1 MSDPF
6 IARGETLRQRLLNR
20 ELNADDHELFP
31 LGYLIPQVE
40 LVLDRAEYDPA
51 TITAEAFDATCWQL
65 IECSIGEDA
74 MSVDDINAITALWT
88 SICADNAV

>member
-6 IARGETLRQRLLNR
+6 ITRGEILRQRLLDR
-20 ELNADDHELFP
+20 EQGADDHELFP

-51 TITAEAFDATCWQL
+51 AITAEAFDATCWQL

-74 MSVDDINAITALWT
+74 MGADDIAAITALWET
-88 SICADNAV
+88 VRDDSAA